1 MRRKFRFASCAVRV
15 YSPLMKSKQPIHK
28 VVTSLRQERSVIEQK
43 LTQLQS
49 TIDRLVA
56 LQKSKPPA
64 ARQLSSAGR
73 DAISR
78 AAKKRWAQY
87 RRAKGRSPESRA

>member
-1 MRRKFRFASCAVRV
+1 MR
-15 YSPLMKSKQPIHK
+15 LKQPIHK
-28 VVTSLRQERSVIEQK
+28 AITTLKQERSQIEQR

-49 TIDRLVA
+49 TIDRLTA
-56 LQKSKPPA
+56 LSQGGAKTTASSG
-64 ARQLSSAGR
+64 RQLSSAGR

-87 RRAKGRSPESRA
+87 RRAKGRQSESHA

>member
-1 MRRKFRFASCAVRV
+1 
-15 YSPLMKSKQPIHK
+15 MKSKQSVHK
-28 VVTSLRQERSVIEQK
+28 VISSLRQERSAIEQK

-56 LQKSKPPA
+56 LQKSKGGAKGPVG
-64 ARQLSSAGR
+64 RQLSSAGR

-78 AAKKRWAQY
+78 AAKKRWAEY
-87 RRAKGRSPESRA
+87 RRTKSRTPESRA

>member
-1 MRRKFRFASCAVRV
+1 
-15 YSPLMKSKQPIHK
+15 MKSKQPIHK
-28 VVTSLRQERSVIEQK
+28 VISSLRQERSAIEQR

-56 LQKSKPPA
+56 LQKSKGPA
-64 ARQLSSAGR
+64 ALAGRQLSSAGR
-73 DAISR
+73 EAISR

-87 RRAKGRSPESRA
+87 RRTKGRPPETRT

>member
-1 MRRKFRFASCAVRV
+1 
-15 YSPLMKSKQPIHK
+15 MKSKQPIHK
-28 VVTSLRQERSVIEQK
+28 VITSLRQERSAIEQK

-56 LQKSKPPA
+56 LQKKGSAPA
-64 ARQLSSAGR
+64 GRQLSSAGR

-78 AAKKRWAQY
+78 AAKKRWAEY
-87 RRAKGRSPESRA
+87 RRAKGRPPESRA

>member
-1 MRRKFRFASCAVRV
+1 
-15 YSPLMKSKQPIHK
+15 MKSKQPIHK
-28 VVTSLRQERSVIEQK
+28 VISSLRQERSAIEQK

-56 LQKSKPPA
+56 LQKKGSQTPTG
-64 ARQLSSAGR
+64 RQLSSAGR

-78 AAKKRWAQY
+78 AAKKRWAEY
-87 RRAKGRSPESRA
+87 RRAKARSPESRA

>member
-1 MRRKFRFASCAVRV
+1 
-15 YSPLMKSKQPIHK
+15 MKSKQPIHK
-28 VVTSLRQERSVIEQK
+28 VISSLKQERSAIEQK

-56 LQKSKPPA
+56 LQKSKGSKGPVG
-64 ARQLSSAGR
+64 RQLSSAGR

-78 AAKKRWAQY
+78 AAKKRWAEY
-87 RRAKGRSPESRA
+87 RRAKSRTPESRA

>member
-1 MRRKFRFASCAVRV
+1 
-15 YSPLMKSKQPIHK
+15 MKSKQPIHK
-28 VVTSLRQERSVIEQK
+28 VISGLRQERSVIEQK

-56 LQKSKPPA
+56 VQKSKA
-64 ARQLSSAGR
+64 AAASGRQLSSAGR

-78 AAKKRWAQY
+78 AAKKRWAEY
-87 RRAKGRSPESRA
+87 RRSKSRAPESRT